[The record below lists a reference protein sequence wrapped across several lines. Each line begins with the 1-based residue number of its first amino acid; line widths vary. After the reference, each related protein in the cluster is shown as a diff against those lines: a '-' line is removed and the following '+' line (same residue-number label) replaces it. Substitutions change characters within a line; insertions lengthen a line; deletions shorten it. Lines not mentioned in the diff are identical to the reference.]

1 MSPSWVVA
9 NANIHC
15 GAFLT
20 MVARIAIRDGND
32 RRLRLCLLF
41 PRSRLRV
48 LPAHG
53 KRRGVHMHL
62 LHLHAKDLAR
72 LSSNASKQLGGV
84 MRVQPIERAPQA
96 VDTLASLP

>member
-1 MSPSWVVA
+1 
-9 NANIHC
+9 
-15 GAFLT
+15 

-32 RRLRLCLLF
+32 RRLSHWLLF

-62 LHLHAKDLAR
+62 LHLHAKGLAC
-72 LSSNASKQLGGV
+72 LSGNASKQPGGIV
-84 MRVQPIERAPQA
+84 RVQPIECTPQA
-96 VDTLASLP
+96 VDTLASRP